1 MNINEWI
8 RLIRMNKYRQKWIWM
23 NTCKNE
29 YEWIPVRWIWVNGY
43 EWLPVKMNMNEW
55 IPVRM
60 NMNEYL

>member
-43 EWLPVKMNMNEW
+43 EWLPVKMNMN
-55 IPVRM
+55 
-60 NMNEYL
+60 